1 MNPPNAIDPED
12 GRAGRSATVRSR
24 AENASPPP
32 VQEPIE
38 LSQPDTLSASLT
50 ERSNPSNLDEAL
62 ASFCTSCGERFQD
75 GEELALFCSSCGE
88 RREAVSA

>member
-32 VQEPIE
+32 VQERIE
-38 LSQPDTLSASLT
+38 LSQPETVSTSRT
-50 ERSNPSNLDEAL
+50 ERGKRSNLEEAL
-62 ASFCTSCGERFQD
+62 ASFCTNCGGRFQD